1 MMEDMQLM
9 VDFSVAILNGVC
21 DFLATP
27 PVFYVFGL
35 ICFVLVCKAVKIIM
49 R

>member
-1 MMEDMQLM
+1 MTADMQTML
-9 VDFSVAILNGVC
+9 DFSIAILSAVC

>member
-1 MMEDMQLM
+1 MTDMELM
-9 VDFSVAILNGVC
+9 IEFSIAILGAIC

-27 PVFYVFGL
+27 PIFYLFGL

>member
-1 MMEDMQLM
+1 MMTDMDAML
-9 VDFSVAILNGVC
+9 DFSIAILQAVC
-21 DFLATP
+21 EFLATP
-27 PVFYVFGL
+27 PIFYLFGL

>member
-1 MMEDMQLM
+1 MTDMDAMLE
-9 VDFSVAILNGVC
+9 FSIAILQAVC
-21 DFLATP
+21 EFLATP
-27 PVFYVFGL
+27 PIFYLFGL

>member
-1 MMEDMQLM
+1 MMIDMDVML
-9 VDFSVAILNGVC
+9 DFSIAILQAVC
-21 DFLATP
+21 EFLATP
-27 PVFYVFGL
+27 PIFYLFGL

>member
-1 MMEDMQLM
+1 MTADMQAML
-9 VDFSVAILNGVC
+9 DFSVAILKAVC

>member
-1 MMEDMQLM
+1 MTADMQVML
-9 VDFSVAILNGVC
+9 DFSTAILGAVC
-21 DFLATP
+21 DFLITP
-27 PVFYVFGL
+27 PIFYLFGL